1 LGDSRAFII
10 RGNKFLF
17 STDEKQHWYDCPYQV
32 GTNSTDTP
40 LNDATSH
47 VVNLL
52 PSDTIVFA
60 TDGLSDNLWDEEI
73 LAEVANLNESGATG
87 TERSVQDIADSLLQ
101 RARAVGEDQYG
112 ESPYMVNS
120 CHVRV
125 LMNRNEQ
132 SWKDFRFRAGNWM
145 ILVSL

>member
-10 RGNKFLF
+10 RGDKFLF

-40 LNDATSH
+40 LHDATSH

-73 LAEVANLNESGATG
+73 LAEVANMNETGATG
-87 TERSVQDIADSLLQ
+87 TQRSVQQIADMLLK
-101 RARAVGEDQYG
+101 RARTVGEDQYG
-112 ESPYMVNS
+112 ESPYMVGLLS
-120 CHVRV
+120 SSL
-125 LMNRNEQ
+125 LMMTGKSDHGGTAV
-132 SWKDFRFRAGNWM
+132 SWREIG
-145 ILVSL
+145 

>member
-1 LGDSRAFII
+1 MGDSRAFII

-40 LNDATSH
+40 LHDATSH
-47 VVNLL
+47 VINLL

-73 LAEVANLNESGATG
+73 LAEVANMNETGVTG
-87 TERSVQDIADSLLQ
+87 TQRSVEQIADMLLKQ
-101 RARAVGEDQYG
+101 ARTVGEDQYG
-112 ESPYMVNS
+112 ESPYMVG
-120 CHVRV
+120 V
-125 LMNRNEQ
+125 LPFSLLMTGK
-132 SWKDFRFRAGNWM
+132 SDHGGTA
-145 ILVSL
+145 VSGREIG